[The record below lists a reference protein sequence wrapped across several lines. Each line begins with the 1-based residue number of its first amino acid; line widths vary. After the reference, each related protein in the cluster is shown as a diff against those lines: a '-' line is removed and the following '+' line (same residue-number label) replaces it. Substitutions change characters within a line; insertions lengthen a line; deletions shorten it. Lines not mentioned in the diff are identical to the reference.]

1 MQSSQDL
8 NRKLSRGVKIG
19 NQTKAHVV
27 TKLSLPSVGWSSESD
42 SDLPQYIDPAVLWP
56 EQVGKW
62 RLTSEDGDDEKP
74 IERLEGYSDVEQ
86 QSSED
91 ISDVSSDDGESELE
105 DSDVSSD
112 ASEEEQEVN
121 DPSPTRSV
129 VKKTLPRRAKRTR
142 AESLEEDENSTEASS
157 DEDRDEDYKDDDY
170 GQSYADNKPLRR
182 LRPLVR
188 RAASHV
194 SLSGDDGDDNELRRK
209 RVRTS
214 GRFKDPSS
222 LDIDYSSDV
231 DKPFQEAVKVDCSH
245 CSSRNQHQVK
255 IPRNAK
261 TTVYNEIADDF
272 RLVLDPIQCPIP
284 GCNGTMIIPEKCPM
298 QRHLK
303 KCHGSSHPTLVAILL
318 SKKDKKVR
326 CPWVHTDGRFCR
338 HMSGPN
344 DIGRHIVS
352 VHIKCISYHCPI
364 HHKDVHGRDN
374 SSFGR
379 HLKNPEKGACVKNQG
394 PRKC

>member
-1 MQSSQDL
+1 MRSESSLSSTSSEVDNESTSSQSSIKTSSSVRSLEGTAEAFQHVRLQSSQDL

-62 RLTSEDGDDEKP
+62 RLTSEDGDNEKP

-245 CSSRNQHQVK
+245 CSSRNQHQQ
-255 IPRNAK
+255 
-261 TTVYNEIADDF
+261 TTF
-272 RLVLDPIQCPIP
+272 
-284 GCNGTMIIPEKCPM
+284 
-298 QRHLK
+298 
-303 KCHGSSHPTLVAILL
+303 GSSWTLFNA
-318 SKKDKKVR
+318 
-326 CPWVHTDGRFCR
+326 PYQAAT
-338 HMSGPN
+338 GP
-344 DIGRHIVS
+344 
-352 VHIKCISYHCPI
+352 
-364 HHKDVHGRDN
+364 
-374 SSFGR
+374 
-379 HLKNPEKGACVKNQG
+379 
-394 PRKC
+394 